1 MRASDFARFSP
12 REVREL
18 IRRGSVDLPTTG
30 MCLGHVQAH
39 LAVLPKDLAYDFPV
53 FARRNPKPC
62 PIPDVTEPVDTSA

>member
-30 MCLGHVQAH
+30 MCLGHVQTH
-39 LAVLPKDLAYDFPV
+39 LAIVPKDLA
-53 FARRNPKPC
+53 
-62 PIPDVTEPVDTSA
+62 